1 MTNRSALVLFE
12 PIPRPM
18 RFWVRNLVG
27 SEEPDTQNYGFAG
40 TWIMPRYVRRSPTR
54 SRSDRQSNTRSVLAI
69 CSTKKPAYGA
79 YSPAGLVLVGFGNL
93 KCFMNIGYLIIEQ
106 CLIFIS
112 LFLKLKQNYCVQI
125 RTRSLSMPSLVN
137 TQCQADARQ

>member
-1 MTNRSALVLFE
+1 MLLPANFEIGYTPQRGVTKGCFVMTKRSALILFE

-40 TWIMPRYVRRSPTR
+40 TWIMPPYVRRSPTR

-69 CSTKKPAYGA
+69 CSIKKPAYGA
-79 YSPAGLVLVGFGNL
+79 YSPAVRGPVWFELVGNVF
-93 KCFMNIGYLIIEQ
+93 
-106 CLIFIS
+106 
-112 LFLKLKQNYCVQI
+112 FL
-125 RTRSLSMPSLVN
+125 
-137 TQCQADARQ
+137 